1 MIKNGTEDNDTMVY
15 FEFAAGVQNQLYCMS
30 YNDPVTLNFSL
41 AIETFGKLELQK
53 LNTNGDL
60 VNGAIFNV
68 TGPNGYN
75 QDITV
80 TNGKITIDKL
90 RKGIYTI
97 TEKSAPNGYLLNT

>member
-1 MIKNGTEDNDTMVY
+1 MV
-15 FEFAAGVQNQLYCMS
+15 
-30 YNDPVTLNFSL
+30 
-41 AIETFGKLELQK
+41 KLELQK

-97 TEKSAPNGYLLNT
+97 TEKSAPNGYLLNTQAYNVEVKVNQTATQAIVNE